1 MYLQGEYNSWLVVL
15 SIVISIVTSFAS
27 LNIAT
32 RLSHVVLR
40 KKRVFWLIA
49 GAIVMG
55 NGIWAFHFIGMLAY
69 HIPIQIEYNPV
80 LTIASMLF
88 SISASFI
95 AYYLTMMSGRKHFR
109 ILLGGLF
116 LGSGI
121 ILMHYVGMAA
131 MTSHAILSY
140 DPLYVILSIVIALIA
155 SYIALYLFIRYNKEK
170 ITFLN
175 KLLFAS
181 IMGIAISGMHYTGM
195 YAARFHIEED
205 FMVEE
210 PAIHLGLLIGVT
222 GTLTLILFISWAA
235 MYFDRSMLS
244 KMAFEDPLT
253 QLNNRH
259 ALNDALEAMNKTDR
273 KAVLF
278 IDLNNFKLI
287 NDSQGHH
294 IGDKVIIEVSQR
306 LRKFVNQKQ
315 SLYRLGGDE
324 FVFILDETDKEKVTI
339 LIKRILTEM
348 KRPIRMPN
356 LQLLVTCSLG
366 IAIDYVEEDE
376 PYTLVRKANE
386 AMYIAKAEGK
396 GTYYFYNRLMEM
408 DAKRETRLLSDME
421 AGLEQGQFY
430 IVYQPKI
437 YIKDEALY
445 SVEALLR
452 WKHPQFGHVKPSEFI
467 PLAEKTGFIVPLT
480 LWLIEAV
487 CKQGQ
492 YWQSTKQ
499 DIPISI
505 NVTAHLFET
514 ESFFKWF
521 EDILNRTGFSSNL
534 LAFEIT
540 EKVIF
545 SDLDEIAM
553 QLYRL
558 RNRGVK
564 VIMDDFGV
572 GFSSINILDRIP
584 LDGLKLDRLFAQH
597 IEEGSKRSIVQ
608 AVVGLAKSLNIDI
621 IIEGVETEKQLKR
634 FKQLGCEIAQG
645 YYYCEPLSP
654 QKLEG
659 WIQREMIKK

>member
-1 MYLQGEYNSWLVVL
+1 ESIMYLQGEYNSWLVVL

-181 IMGIAISGMHYTGM
+181 IMGIAFSGMHYTGM

-348 KRPIRMPN
+348 KRPIR
-356 LQLLVTCSLG
+356 
-366 IAIDYVEEDE
+366 
-376 PYTLVRKANE
+376 
-386 AMYIAKAEGK
+386 
-396 GTYYFYNRLMEM
+396 
-408 DAKRETRLLSDME
+408 
-421 AGLEQGQFY
+421 
-430 IVYQPKI
+430 
-437 YIKDEALY
+437 
-445 SVEALLR
+445 
-452 WKHPQFGHVKPSEFI
+452 
-467 PLAEKTGFIVPLT
+467 
-480 LWLIEAV
+480 
-487 CKQGQ
+487 
-492 YWQSTKQ
+492 
-499 DIPISI
+499 
-505 NVTAHLFET
+505 
-514 ESFFKWF
+514 
-521 EDILNRTGFSSNL
+521 
-534 LAFEIT
+534 
-540 EKVIF
+540 
-545 SDLDEIAM
+545 
-553 QLYRL
+553 
-558 RNRGVK
+558 
-564 VIMDDFGV
+564 
-572 GFSSINILDRIP
+572 
-584 LDGLKLDRLFAQH
+584 
-597 IEEGSKRSIVQ
+597 
-608 AVVGLAKSLNIDI
+608 
-621 IIEGVETEKQLKR
+621 
-634 FKQLGCEIAQG
+634 
-645 YYYCEPLSP
+645 
-654 QKLEG
+654 
-659 WIQREMIKK
+659 